1 MENEDKCLAWFPA
14 PYLEL
19 LEEDDDIGSG
29 FHTAGE
35 RFTSLSSVYN
45 REVCSSLAESYMHLL
60 PSSKTQACVVVC
72 DL

>member
-19 LEEDDDIGSG
+19 LEEDDDIDAG

-35 RFTSLSSVYN
+35 RFTSLS
-45 REVCSSLAESYMHLL
+45 CSSVAESYMHLL